1 MRVKPH
7 GFVAAPHVHPL
18 MEETFEMESG
28 AFTLVVDGEE
38 RRVGAG
44 EGAIVPAG
52 TPHAWWNAGKE
63 EAVAIVERRPAL
75 KAEELFEMM
84 FGLAQDGK
92 VNPRTGLPNLLWL
105 ALMTLRYRRD
115 FAHVASPPLPLQLAI
130 FTPLAVVAK
139 LLGHRLPYPYPHGRS
154 HGVKPRT
161 TPAGRRKEITTNPFV
176 SDRDFRSGIYAMKA
190 NGSQQRKVSRGPA
203 VVFQSPS
210 YAPDGERIAFV
221 SDQDGP
227 LNIYTMRAAGRGQ
240 VPGGYRQ
247 ADAKVRPT

>member
-1 MRVKPH
+1 MANRGDVIEHPVTGETITFLRTSEETGGEYARSELRVKPH

-52 TPHAWWNAGKE
+52 TPHAWWNAGEE
-63 EAVAIVERRPAL
+63 EAVAIVEHRPAL
-75 KAEELFEMM
+75 KAEEFFETM

-92 VNPRTGLPNLLWL
+92 VSPRTGLPNLLWL

-115 FAHVASPPLPLQLAI
+115 FAHVASPPLPVQLAI

-139 LLGHRLPYPYPHGRS
+139 LFGHRLPYPYPYGRPR
-154 HGVKPRT
+154 GAKPRAAF
-161 TPAGRRKEITTNPFV
+161 AGRRKEIVTN
-176 SDRDFRSGIYAMKA
+176 
-190 NGSQQRKVSRGPA
+190 
-203 VVFQSPS
+203 
-210 YAPDGERIAFV
+210 
-221 SDQDGP
+221 
-227 LNIYTMRAAGRGQ
+227 AGRE
-240 VPGGYRQ
+240 RSE
-247 ADAKVRPT
+247 A